1 MTPDTEDVSDPQREI
16 SVAASDGAATSEE
29 LLVGLQNRLA
39 ESESETAVCDFLQ
52 DLDEQ
57 AIALLLESFPFRE
70 RERIW
75 SCVPQDQR
83 GEVLAEV
90 GEDAREHLMADMQ
103 VEEVTALAQDLQ
115 PETVAELLDTI
126 DEPIRASVIETL
138 AAGVRHHVTTLQS
151 YDDDAV
157 GRYMDPETTNVK
169 PDVTLEAVQRF
180 VRMNRSLD
188 SESQELLVTE
198 KDGRLVGS
206 LRLVDLVR
214 NDQKST
220 VGDFMYMPTCLLD
233 TMDIRKAATILRS
246 RELPFAPVVNAEG
259 ILVGQLNMAHIMEIV
274 REDADAT
281 LLGMAGVKEEGE
293 LFAPIRSSI
302 RSRGIWLGIN
312 LATAFLAAYVIGQ
325 FEAVLSQV
333 VALAVLMPVVASM
346 GGIAGSQTL
355 TVIIRGLAMGQVAGS
370 NRWWLMNKELW
381 VGLANGIIWA
391 VVVGLVAYLW
401 FQTLAISLII
411 TLAIII
417 NMTVANLS
425 GIVIP
430 LSLKR
435 LGMDP
440 ALSGAVILTTVTD
453 VVGFL
458 SFLGLATLLILV

>member
-1 MTPDTEDVSDPQREI
+1 MTPATEDAPDPQRET
-16 SVAASDGAATSEE
+16 SVPASDGSATIEE
-29 LLVGLQNRLA
+29 LLLGLQAQLA
-39 ESESETAVCDFLQ
+39 ESDSQAAVCDFLQ
-52 DLDEQ
+52 GLDEQ

-75 SCVPQDQR
+75 SCIPQDQR

-90 GEDAREHLMADMQ
+90 GVDAREHLMADMP
-103 VEEVTALAQDLQ
+103 VEEVTALAQDLP

-126 DEPIRASVIETL
+126 DDPIRESVIETL
-138 AAGVRHHVTTLQS
+138 AAGVRHHVTTLHG

-180 VRMNRSLD
+180 VRISHSLD
-188 SESQELLVTE
+188 SESQELLVTD
-198 KDGRLVGS
+198 KDARLVGS

-214 NDQKST
+214 NHQKRT
-220 VGDFMYMPTCLLD
+220 VADFMYMPTCLLD
-233 TMDIRKAATILRS
+233 TMDIRRAATILRA
-246 RELPFAPVVNAEG
+246 RELPFAPVVDAEG
-259 ILVGQLNMAHIMEIV
+259 VLVGQLNMSHIMEIV

-293 LFAPIRSSI
+293 LFAPIRFSI

-355 TVIIRGLAMGQVAGS
+355 TVVIRGLAMGQIAGT
-370 NRWWLMNKELW
+370 NRWWLLNKELW

-391 VVVGLVAYLW
+391 LVVGLVAHLW
-401 FQTLAISLII
+401 FQDLAISLII

-417 NMTVANLS
+417 NMTVANVA
-425 GIVIP
+425 GITIP
-430 LSLKR
+430 LTLKR